1 MDILYKAL
9 QVSDAKVSPI
19 EDRLYTVDESF
30 RPHSVDHPLIR
41 RWLTSIVPYQTSGIE
56 KLDKAT
62 RLSFCKMCIL
72 FLLSKIKEKRSLV
85 HKPPVWFSPTE
96 TIRKLNEFSEH
107 MEGWFSLEES
117 DSLIR
122 QSVSCGQELLAAELV
137 CRGVKVTFE
146 TCMSLLPFGSILYSL
161 QELQGDKIYKTL
173 PFEELQ
179 GEASSISTRDE
190 FEFVEV
196 FNEDF
201 CEISTKT
208 TSRSSRF
215 VPEEEDP
222 LRGKSDVC
230 PDPLLLWKE
239 MNSTSVIYEPI
250 PVQEEPKRL
259 VEEPMI
265 QVVEDMSEKYTESF
279 FATKLAE
286 RLEEVKDQ
294 ECQYERWDVRSRWW
308 VDRPD
313 EFLISLQQ
321 NELSQY
327 IPDLFSPSGTLLDRD
342 YSLVRCSTRMDQAIQ
357 ELNEKYDLSQHI
369 EFEAIEKDD
378 ELNVEEEL
386 DLLLS

>member
-19 EDRLYTVDESF
+19 ENRLYTVDESF
-30 RPHSVDHPLIR
+30 RPCSVEHPLIR
-41 RWLTSIVPYQTSGIE
+41 RWLESTVPYQTSGIE
-56 KLDKAT
+56 KLDEAT
-62 RLSFCKMCIL
+62 RRSFCKMC
-72 FLLSKIKEKRSLV
+72 LLSLLSSQKKKRSLV
-85 HKPPVWFSPTE
+85 NKPSVWFSPTE

-107 MEGWFSLEES
+107 MEGWFRLEES
-117 DSLIR
+117 ESLIR
-122 QSVSCGQELLAAELV
+122 QAVSCGQELLAAELV
-137 CRGVKVTFE
+137 CRGVKVSFE
-146 TCMSLLPFGSILYSL
+146 MCMSLLPFGSILYSL

-173 PFEELQ
+173 PPEEIQ
-179 GEASSISTRDE
+179 GASSSISTRDE
-190 FEFVEV
+190 FEFMEV

-208 TSRSSRF
+208 TSRTRRF
-215 VPEEEDP
+215 SPEEE
-222 LRGKSDVC
+222 
-230 PDPLLLWKE
+230 DPLLLWKE
-239 MNSTSVIYEPI
+239 MNSTSVVYEPI
-250 PVQEEPKRL
+250 PLQEEPKSL
-259 VEEPMI
+259 VKEKVEEEN
-265 QVVEDMSEKYTESF
+265 QEVKNVSEKYTNSF
-279 FATKLAE
+279 FATKLEE

-294 ECQYERWDVRSRWW
+294 ECQYARWDARSRWW
-308 VDRPD
+308 IDRPD

-342 YSLVRCSTRMDQAIQ
+342 YSLVRCSTRLDQAIQ

-378 ELNVEEEL
+378 EFNVEEEL